1 MGFPGGSVVKNNNKN
16 KQTKNACQCREM
28 RILSQGQ
35 EDPLDK
41 EMALQYF
48 CLGNPMDRGAW
59 RATVYE
65 VARVEHDLKT
75 EQQQFNLLHNRNE
88 HNIVKQLHFN
98 CCCSPPGSSIP
109 QAPLSLGFS
118 RQEHWSRLPFPSPG
132 DLPVPGIKPGSHIAG
147 RHFTVWASRESFRKR
162 HQKFLYK

>member
-1 MGFPGGSVVKNNNKN
+1 
-16 KQTKNACQCREM
+16 M
-28 RILSQGQ
+28 RVLSQGQ

-75 EQQQFNLLHNRNE
+75 EQQQFYLLHNRKE
-88 HNIVKQLHFN
+88 HNIVCLVN
-98 CCCSPPGSSIP
+98 ECVSLSIY
-109 QAPLSLGFS
+109 LKLLT
-118 RQEHWSRLPFPSPG
+118 W
-132 DLPVPGIKPGSHIAG
+132 G
-147 RHFTVWASRESFRKR
+147 RHLQDPKLKLMT
-162 HQKFLYK
+162 

>member
-1 MGFPGGSVVKNNNKN
+1 MDPWLKTTTKTN

-28 RILSQGQ
+28 RVLSQGQ

-75 EQQQFNLLHNRNE
+75 EQQQFYLLHNRNE

-98 CCCSPPGSSIP
+98 CCCSLQGCSVHGIS
-109 QAPLSLGFS
+109 QARILEWAAISFS
-118 RQEHWSRLPFPSPG
+118 RGYNLEIS
-132 DLPVPGIKPGSHIAG
+132 
-147 RHFTVWASRESFRKR
+147 
-162 HQKFLYK
+162 